1 VRIDCEMQARL
12 WMAKHATLYVHLEG
26 AKRWSHAEE
35 RRAWGHPRMESGH
48 ASRQAD
54 YLTRFERPASAAR
67 RFIEEGMRGMNA
79 LLTCPPAAKVTPVRR
94 DGFMTMPL
102 LPHAR

>member
-1 VRIDCEMQARL
+1 MGFGHCPSPGCMLLPGWAGGCPLDWVRGQLGEGRCWIDVA
-12 WMAKHATLYVHLEG
+12 
-26 AKRWSHAEE
+26 
-35 RRAWGHPRMESGH
+35 MEDVS
-48 ASRQAD
+48 
-54 YLTRFERPASAAR
+54 LPA
-67 RFIEEGMRGMNA
+67 IEEGMRGMNA